1 MSGRIVVLGAAGRL
15 GRAAAEAFRDA
26 GWSVASQVRG
36 TSAPRAAPGTEI
48 IEVDARDAESLV
60 EAAHGADVIL
70 NALNPPYTAWP
81 KFAMPYAEAAIA
93 AARASGATLVFPG
106 NVYNYG
112 PPIPPTLDEATPM
125 RPLTRKGRLRLDIEQ
140 RMQDATRDGLRVIV
154 VRAGDYFGGATLG
167 SWFDR
172 VIVKEIGGNTV
183 TYPGALD
190 VVHEWAYV
198 PDLASA
204 LVRLADKRERFAPFE
219 SFGFAGHAVTGREL
233 AATISRVLGR
243 KLKVAQMPW
252 LMLRLLAPVVPIF
265 RELTELAY
273 LWNEPHR
280 IDGQKLTAAIGKVPH
295 TPFETAIAAALDDL
309 GLIGPRKR
317 GR

>member
-1 MSGRIVVLGAAGRL
+1 VSGRILVLGAAGRI

-36 TSAPRAAPGTEI
+36 TSAPRAAPGTQI
-48 IEVDARDAESLV
+48 IEVDARDAESLI
-60 EAAHGADVIL
+60 EAAQGADVIL

-81 KFAMPYAEAAIA
+81 KFAIPYAEAGIA
-93 AARASGATLVFPG
+93 AARASGATLMFPG

-112 PPIPPTLDEATPM
+112 SPIPPTLDEATPM
-125 RPLTRKGRLRLDIEQ
+125 RPLTRKGRLRVEIEQ
-140 RMQDATRDGLRVIV
+140 RMQDAARDGVRTIV
-154 VRAGDYFGGATLG
+154 VRAGDFFGGAALG

-172 VIVKEIGGNTV
+172 VVVKEIAGATV

-190 VVHEWAYV
+190 VQHEWAYV
-198 PDLASA
+198 PDLAST
-204 LVRLADKRERFAPFE
+204 LVRLAETRERLAPFE
-219 SFGFAGHAVTGREL
+219 SFGFPGHAVTGREL

-252 LMLRLLAPVVPIF
+252 FMLRLLAPVVPIF

-280 IDGQKLTAAIGKVPH
+280 IDGQKLAAAIGDVPR

-309 GLIGPRKR
+309 GLIGRR
-317 GR
+317 GRGR